1 MFVPHHDISANQ
13 LHPKM
18 TSSSAAHQLLSLLL
32 TAACLAVA
40 AASDD
45 AKSIVMVEADPYVPL
60 DTEKHLAALDDS
72 DVWLVEF
79 FSPMCGSCTDFK
91 STWVEVASALNG
103 QVCIVILE
111 FRGISYL
118 FHSVLACTLQTSSN
132 RVGRSSWASSTSQ
145 TIWSTS
151 RR

>member
-1 MFVPHHDISANQ
+1 
-13 LHPKM
+13 M
-18 TSSSAAHQLLSLLL
+18 TATHLTACRIVARKSPTATPIAKAVDCMPASAAHQLLSLLL
-32 TAACLAVA
+32 TAACLALA

-91 STWVEVASALNG
+91 STWAEVASALNG
-103 QVCIVILE
+103 QVCIGIL
-111 FRGISYL
+111 
-118 FHSVLACTLQTSSN
+118 
-132 RVGRSSWASSTSQ
+132 
-145 TIWSTS
+145 
-151 RR
+151 

>member
-13 LHPKM
+13 RQPKM

-32 TAACLAVA
+32 TAACLALG

-72 DVWLVEF
+72 DIWLVEF

-91 STWVEVASALNG
+91 STWAEVASSLNG
-103 QVCIVILE
+103 QVCIRWCAPFKHLQFCWQVKLGQLDITDNME
-111 FRGISYL
+111 
-118 FHSVLACTLQTSSN
+118 HVKTLGAAPLHVRFWRQT
-132 RVGRSSWASSTSQ
+132 
-145 TIWSTS
+145 
-151 RR
+151 